1 MYQLFIGN
9 KNYSTWSMRPWIL
22 LKQAGI
28 PFQEHLIQFDGL
40 EPNSQFKIEISKLN
54 PTGKVPILM
63 DNDLIIWDSLAICEY
78 VAEQSPEKNLLPQDK
93 KLRARARCISAEMHS
108 SFQTLRNLC
117 PMNVEADLAHIGQ
130 QLWAEHAQL
139 RADVARIDQ
148 IWSERPNEDG
158 FLCGE
163 FSLADAFYAPVV
175 MRFECFKLPI
185 SASSQ
190 AYLQK
195 ILSLPSV
202 QQWMTEAKQEQMF
215 VAFDEPYRT
224 HREEFLK
231 DSKYNQK

>member
-1 MYQLFIGN
+1 MYHLFIGN

-28 PFQEHLIQFDGL
+28 QFQEHLIQFDSF
-40 EPNSQFKIEISKLN
+40 EPDSQFKTEILKLN
-54 PTGKVPILM
+54 STGKVPTLV
-63 DNDLIIWDSLAICEY
+63 DDDLTVWDSLAICEY
-78 VAEQSPEKNLLPQDK
+78 IAEQHPEKMLLPQDK

-117 PMNVEADLAHIGQ
+117 PMNVEADLAHIGK

-148 IWSERPNEDG
+148 IWSERPSEDG

-175 MRFECFKLPI
+175 MRFECFKLPL
-185 SASSQ
+185 SESSQ
-190 AYLQK
+190 AYMQN
-195 ILSLPSV
+195 ILSLASV
-202 QQWMTEAKQEQMF
+202 QQWIVEAKQEQMF
-215 VAFDEPYRT
+215 VPFDEPYRQA
-224 HREEFLK
+224 REEYLK
-231 DSKYNQK
+231 D

>member
-28 PFQEHLIQFDGL
+28 PFQEHLIQFDSL
-40 EPNSQFKIEISKLN
+40 ESNSQFKAEILKLN
-54 PTGKVPILM
+54 PAGKVPTLV
-63 DNDLIIWDSLAICEY
+63 DNGLTIWDSLAICEY

-185 SASSQ
+185 SVSSQ
-190 AYLQK
+190 AYVQK

-202 QQWMTEAKQEQMF
+202 QQWMAEAKQEQMF